1 MMSPMK
7 IETLKNI
14 AKAMSEEEKE
24 LVLAY
29 FPTKMIKN
37 EIARREVSITRKVD
51 EVSMIV
57 RESLNKDSTLEN
69 KEKCIKVLKNVL
81 A

>member
-24 LVLAY
+24 LVLAC
-29 FPTKMIKN
+29 FPTKMIEN
-37 EIARREVSITRKVD
+37 EIARREAVVAKKVD

-57 RESLNKDSTLEN
+57 RESFNEDNTLEN

>member
-24 LVLAY
+24 LVLAC
-29 FPTKMIKN
+29 FSTKMIKN
-37 EIARREVSITRKVD
+37 EIARREAVVARKVD
-51 EVSMIV
+51 EVSIIV
-57 RESLNKDSTLEN
+57 RESFNEDSTLEN
-69 KEKCIKVLKNVL
+69 KEKCIKILKNVL